1 MKFKKGDRVSCRF
14 GFGEIVRIEEPG
26 NFIPYNF
33 YHIKLENE
41 KYSGK
46 LLWFAEHE
54 LKLEKKLEMAEKKIC
69 KSKVSKNEWEV
80 EL

>member
-1 MKFKKGDRVSCRF
+1 MKFKKGDRVSCKF
-14 GFGEIVRIEEPG
+14 GSGEIVSTEKSS
-26 NFIPYNF
+26 NLMPYNF
-33 YHIKLENE
+33 YYIKLDNE
-41 KYSGK
+41 KYRSK

-54 LKLEKKLEMAEKKIC
+54 LKLEEKPKMDQKMMC